1 MADEVLTISPL
12 IWQSRKERIHMSFFT
27 GLLLPLLRD
36 SIIGKILNCA
46 IEWVSKCV
54 FKDKD
59 SSRCRKYE
67 HCKSYEDLLTSAI
80 SDIADITKTDYN
92 QIVLCVNTGSH
103 GLSLLVCADKIA
115 KGKQKYR
122 VVANGGLIAR
132 SFHTGKYIRMAKI
145 GENSHYFVAVEE
157 TKSELVVPIQMDDN
171 KVGVINSE
179 ATEKYYYT
187 NKMLKELQE
196 VSKSI
201 CLRLVEMN
209 FSGDSQEIPY
219 ISL

>member
-1 MADEVLTISPL
+1 
-12 IWQSRKERIHMSFFT
+12 MSFFT
-27 GLLLPLLRD
+27 GLLLPLIRD
-36 SIIGKILNCA
+36 SVIGKILDWV

-54 FKDKD
+54 FKRKD
-59 SSRCRKYE
+59 SSRCGKYE
-67 HCKSYEDLLTSAI
+67 HCQSYEDLLISAI

-92 QIVLCVNTGSH
+92 QIVLCVNIGSH

-115 KGKQKYR
+115 NGKQKYR
-122 VVANGGLIAR
+122 VVANSGLIAT
-132 SFHTGKYIRMAKI
+132 SFHTGKYIRMARI
-145 GENSHYFVAVEE
+145 GEHPRYFSAVEE
-157 TKSELVVPIQMDDN
+157 TKSELIVPIQMEGN

-179 ATEKYYYT
+179 ATEKYHYT

-196 VSKSI
+196 IAQSI
-201 CLRLVEMN
+201 CLRLIEMH

>member
-1 MADEVLTISPL
+1 MN
-12 IWQSRKERIHMSFFT
+12 FFT

-36 SIIGKILNCA
+36 SLIGKILDWV

-54 FKDKD
+54 FKSRD
-59 SSRCRKYE
+59 SRRCGKYE
-67 HCKSYEDLLTSAI
+67 HCKSYKDLFASAI

-115 KGKQKYR
+115 SGKQKYR
-122 VVANGGLIAR
+122 VVANSGLIAT
-132 SFHTGKYIRMAKI
+132 SFHTGKYIRMSRI
-145 GENSHYFVAVEE
+145 GENPRYFSAVKE
-157 TKSELVVPIQMDDN
+157 TKSELVVPIQINGN

-179 ATEKYYYT
+179 SDENYYYT
-187 NKMLKELQE
+187 NKILKELQE
-196 VSKSI
+196 IARSI
-201 CLRLVEMN
+201 CLRLVEMH